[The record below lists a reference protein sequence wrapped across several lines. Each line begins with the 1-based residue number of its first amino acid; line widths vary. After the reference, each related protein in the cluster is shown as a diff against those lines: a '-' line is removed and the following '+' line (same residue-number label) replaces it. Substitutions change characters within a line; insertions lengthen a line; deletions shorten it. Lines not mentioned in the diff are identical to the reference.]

1 MTNKP
6 VAHMSLSKNVQSV
19 GDTSWDMLVGDA
31 GYTDFSF

>member
-19 GDTSWDMLVGDA
+19 GDTSWDNTA
-31 GYTDFSF
+31 SW